1 VEENNESKNVKLVIE
16 PNWDSLVEWT
26 PEEMLEISLKKPDDF
41 LTVSETLTR
50 IGIDTYK
57 NGKKTLIQSCHIL
70 HKRGRYFIVHFKEMF
85 ELDGKVTNLT
95 ISDIYRR
102 NTIAKLL
109 EEWELLHIV
118 NPDQIKDK
126 TFPSL
131 KQIKIIS
138 YKQKDEYDLVSKYS
152 IGTKKK

>member
-57 NGKKTLIQSCHIL
+57 NRKKTLIQSCHIL

-138 YKQKDEYDLVSKYS
+138 YKQKDEYDLISKYS

>member
-138 YKQKDEYDLVSKYS
+138 YKQKDEYDLISKYS

>member
-126 TFPSL
+126 IFPSL